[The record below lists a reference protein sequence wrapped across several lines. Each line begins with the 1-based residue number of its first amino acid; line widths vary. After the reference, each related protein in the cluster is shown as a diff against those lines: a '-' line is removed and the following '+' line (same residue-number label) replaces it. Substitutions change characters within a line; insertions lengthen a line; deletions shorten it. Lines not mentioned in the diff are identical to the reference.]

1 MTPSERA
8 AAQRESLRA
17 LGPHL
22 TPEMISGTTA
32 LCAAAL
38 DPGLLEGVEVRPDL
52 VYGPHERHRLDVY
65 TSGEGGGRPVLVY
78 VHGGGFVVGQK
89 SAPGSPF
96 FGNLGGWA
104 VRAGYVAV
112 VINYR
117 LAPESTWPGGAED
130 IARAIGWVVENAAA
144 HGGDPERIF
153 LAGQS
158 AGAMHVADYLA
169 QPGLHG
175 PHGRALSGAV
185 LVSCLYDVG
194 RATDNPMHR
203 AYWGEDR
210 SRWAAMGSLD
220 ALVELDLPLLLTVSE
235 FDEPEFLDH
244 ARRLAATWWER
255 HRDYPPMHLLS
266 GQNHLSPIYGIGT
279 DTDVLGPLLERFIAA
294 HARPGERGAR

>member
-1 MTPSERA
+1 MNPSSALARA
-8 AAQRESLRA
+8 AELRA

-22 TPEMISGTTA
+22 TPEMIAGTTA

-38 DPGLLEGVEVRPDL
+38 DPGLLDGVDVHRDL

-65 TSGEGGGRPVLVY
+65 ATAGGAPRPVLVY

-89 SAPGSPF
+89 SAEGSPF

-104 VRAGYVAV
+104 ARSGYVAV

-130 IARAIGWVVENAAA
+130 IARAITWVVENVAGY
-144 HGGDPERIF
+144 GGDPDRVV

-158 AGAMHVADYLA
+158 AGAMHVADYLVR
-169 QPGLHG
+169 PELHG
-175 PHGRALSGAV
+175 PYGRALAGAV

-194 RATDNPMHR
+194 RAGDSAMHR

-210 SRWAAMGSLD
+210 ERWAGMATLD
-220 ALVELDLPLLLTVSE
+220 GIVELDLPVLLTVSE
-235 FDEPEFLDH
+235 FDAPEFLDH
-244 ARRLAATWWER
+244 AGQLVATWWSR
-255 HRDYPPMHLLS
+255 HGDYPPLHLLP
-266 GQNHLSPIYGIGT
+266 GQNHLSPVYAIGS
-279 DTDVLGPLLERFIAA
+279 DTDVLGPLIDRFIRTHAA
-294 HARPGERGAR
+294 ATGE